1 VQDII
6 STDWLH
12 LGTAHSSFFRDSKCD
27 EASTGAPSAAIVA
40 EALDRVM
47 PGGCPGYYSV
57 MAQDIANNS
66 ASQSSLLMRLFLL
79 SNNFQ
84 LSHDSFSTKNDAQ
97 ISILVAQI
105 NSAGL
110 LSLVNLLSK
119 SSYVVEAI
127 KDQIFAWALRNGCDD
142 IVRLLLKLGCDPD
155 SEILI
160 PWYQGS
166 PLEVAAR
173 FRDKRTSLSMIHTL
187 LEYGAKVE
195 SRSFYSALDLTII
208 TGNQEAAA
216 ALREAGAR
224 LTAASLLAAIQGG
237 DEEMVQS
244 VLDTG
249 VDINSQTIQALGSGE
264 QWPPLTHAAHRGLV
278 GIVRTLVARGADVN
292 ALHRWHNFWTT
303 ALGVAVAAEQIETTR
318 FLITEMG
325 AVHDQ
330 TRVDGYVS
338 PLSIACLV
346 GNPELITLL
355 LNAKPDVTC
364 ADTIPWELSFT
375 VRENVKMPIN
385 YTATTLLELLI
396 GNLSAGE
403 VQLVDICAELITKGA
418 RVDKALVAAVDA
430 EKIEV
435 VKLLIRHGA
444 PLGIQPELE
453 KSAFG
458 LAIEIGNLD
467 LAQIL
472 HDAGA
477 TEVGFIRTIKGVGM
491 IEFLRRE
498 GLYDEIMRENG
509 WVITI
514 RRAIEEEEELTQLA
528 QRIVELDLTFEGRH
542 HVLEALLPH
551 ACDADLIRLLIDR
564 GARCGS
570 DCLNIAIQ
578 SNAPDSTISLLLE
591 RILRR
596 NEDGLET
603 EPISAAVLYHAV
615 RGSPRIVRTL
625 LQAVTWTP
633 DTLGSALTCAINH
646 GNYDVVEDLLH
657 AGAAVNGSDSTWE
670 LSTPLT
676 AAIYKEQEWL
686 VRMLIREGAD
696 LNAHVGFKSPLV
708 QAVKLGNMVLVEIL
722 LGEGADPNPQTVA
735 KDLTALQLASCC
747 GDFSIARRLIEAG
760 ADVNAPGKR
769 IDDASDNLH
778 GVELTALTLAASKGR
793 LEILNLL
800 LRHGAA
806 VDGSARIQYIDAI
819 RVARCKGHKAAA
831 SLLISHGGW
840 AEADERTAVARD
852 FAAATAMRNHWK
864 AWRAENYPDEPLRSR
879 AADVAIIDSGPQPK
893 ADCSDG
899 QGCEGDVKS
908 VTSNAPEGE
917 APELEHWLQ
926 GWEMVCGNSQ
936 DAGATMT
943 DFDDFFC
950 NELRM
955 LEGL

>member
-1 VQDII
+1 
-6 STDWLH
+6 
-12 LGTAHSSFFRDSKCD
+12 
-27 EASTGAPSAAIVA
+27 
-40 EALDRVM
+40 
-47 PGGCPGYYSV
+47 
-57 MAQDIANNS
+57 
-66 ASQSSLLMRLFLL
+66 MRLFLL
-79 SNNFQ
+79 SNNLQ
-84 LSHDSFSTKNDAQ
+84 LSHDGFGTENDAQ
-97 ISILVAQI
+97 VSILVAQI

-166 PLEVAAR
+166 ALEVAAQ
-173 FRDKRTSLSMIHTL
+173 FRDKRTSLRMIHTL

-195 SRSFYSALDLTII
+195 SRSVYSALDATII
-208 TGNQEAAA
+208 TGNREAAA

-237 DEEMVQS
+237 DEEMVQN

-249 VDINSQTIQALGSGE
+249 VDINSRTIQALGSADR
-264 QWPPLTHAAHRGLV
+264 WSPLTHAAHRGLL
-278 GIVRTLVARGADVN
+278 GIVKTLVARGADVN
-292 ALHRWHNFWTT
+292 ALHRWRKFWTT

-318 FLITEMG
+318 FLITNMG

-338 PLSIACLV
+338 PLGIACLV

-355 LNAKPDVTC
+355 LNAEPCVTC
-364 ADTIPWELSFT
+364 ADTIPWELSSG
-375 VRENVKMPIN
+375 VREHLDKPTN
-385 YTATTLLELLI
+385 YHHTTLLELLI
-396 GNLSAGE
+396 GNLSAEE

-418 RVDKALVAAVDA
+418 RVDKALAAAVEA

-444 PLGIQPELE
+444 PLGIQPELG

-477 TEVGFIRTIKGVGM
+477 AEVGFIRTIKGVGM
-491 IEFLRRE
+491 NEFLRRE
-498 GLYDEIMRENG
+498 GLYDEIMREYG
-509 WVITI
+509 WAIAI

-528 QRIVELDLTFEGRH
+528 HRIVELDLTFEGRH
-542 HVLEALLPH
+542 HVLEALLPRT
-551 ACDADLIRLLIDR
+551 CDANLIRLLIDR

-570 DCLNIAIQ
+570 NSLDIAIQ
-578 SNAPDSTISLLLE
+578 SNAPDSIISLLVE

-596 NEDGLET
+596 DEDGPET
-603 EPISAAVLYHAV
+603 KPISSFVLYRAV
-615 RGSPRIVRTL
+615 CGSPRIVRIL
-625 LQAVTWTP
+625 LQAAAWTP
-633 DTLGSALTCAINH
+633 DALGGALARAIDH
-646 GNYDVVEDLLH
+646 GNYDAVKDLLH

-670 LSTPLT
+670 MSTPLT

-696 LNAHVGFKSPLV
+696 LNAHVGSTSPLT

-722 LGEGADPNPQTVA
+722 LGEGADPNLQTVE

-747 GDFSIARRLIEAG
+747 GNFSIARRLIDAG

-769 IDDASDNLH
+769 IDDASSDLH
-778 GVELTALTLAASKGR
+778 GVELTALTLAAGEGR

-819 RVARCKGHKAAA
+819 RVARCNGHKAAA
-831 SLLISHGGW
+831 SLLKSHGGW
-840 AEADERTAVARD
+840 AEADERAAVGRD
-852 FAAATAMRNHWK
+852 FAAATARRNYWK
-864 AWRAENYPDEPLRSR
+864 AWRAKNYPDEPLLYT
-879 AADVAIIDSGPQPK
+879 AADAAIIDCGAQPR

-899 QGCEGDVKS
+899 QGCEGNVKL
-908 VTSNAPEGE
+908 VAPKASEGE
-917 APELEHWLQ
+917 APELEPWLQ
-926 GWEMVCGNSQ
+926 GREMICGNSQ